1 MEACL
6 DILKSSKNEADAIK
20 ELKNFNEDFKSTFS
34 FDQID
39 LSLRREFIEVILKE
53 LVQRNGCQEFQVQA
67 LCALRILSRDKNGLG
82 LLTSEE
88 SCKTLFTLSGLH
100 IESEKDLKEL
110 KSGES
115 GENGEPSVE
124 GAAAKEELAICKL
137 GNTDSDQGGREIMD
151 FEAVK
156 EGTDIVKEALKCLCN
171 IIFQSKIARD
181 YCVQYHI
188 TEALVKRTKNW
199 FLNQEF
205 PSDVKYFDLRMLF
218 LLTAY
223 EPSERASVVNSNGV
237 CVLAHCLDANV
248 PGQTDRDR
256 VHSTGAKDGCGE
268 VEQEVL
274 DKMSVLQRLVMGS
287 CHCYLKLFLILFY
300 ANPDSVTKYSCHL

>member
-6 DILKSSKNEADAIK
+6 DILKSSKNEADVIK

-39 LSLRREFIEVILKE
+39 ISLRREFIDVILKE
-53 LVQRNGCQEFQVQA
+53 LVQQNGSPEFQVQS

-100 IESEKDLKEL
+100 IESGKDQEHL
-110 KSGES
+110 ES
-115 GENGEPSVE
+115 GENGEAPIE
-124 GAAAKEELAICKL
+124 GAAAKEEVASCKS
-137 GNTDSDQGGREIMD
+137 GNAESDQGGREIMD
-151 FEAVK
+151 FETVK
-156 EGTDIVKEALKCLCN
+156 ESTDIVKEALKCLCN

-199 FLNQEF
+199 FLNQDF

-223 EPSERASVVNSNGV
+223 ESSERVSVVNSNGI
-237 CVLAHCLDANV
+237 CVLTHCLDAIV
-248 PGQTDRDR
+248 PRQADRDR

-268 VEQEVL
+268 VEQEAL
-274 DKMSVLQRLVMGS
+274 DKMSVIQRCIINAFS
-287 CHCYLKLFLILFY
+287 YLIY
-300 ANPDSVTKYSCHL
+300 APIKV

>member
-1 MEACL
+1 MKACL

-53 LVQRNGCQEFQVQA
+53 VVERNGCQEFQVQA

-82 LLTSEE
+82 LLTSKE
-88 SCKTLFTLSGLH
+88 SCKTLFVLSGLH
-100 IESEKDLKEL
+100 IESEKDQEEL
-110 KSGES
+110 KA

-124 GAAAKEELAICKL
+124 GAAAKEELASCKL
-137 GNTDSDQGGREIMD
+137 VNDECDQGGREIMG
-151 FEAVK
+151 FEAIK
-156 EGTDIVKEALKCLCN
+156 ESCDIVREALKCLCN
-171 IIFQSKIARD
+171 IVFQSKIARD

-188 TEALVKRTKNW
+188 TEALVKRAKNW
-199 FLNQEF
+199 FLNQDF

-223 EPSERASVVNSNGV
+223 ESSERASVVNSNGI
-237 CVLAHCLDANV
+237 CVLTHCLDANV

-268 VEQEVL
+268 VEQEAL
-274 DKMSVLQRLVMGS
+274 DKMSVLQRFV
-287 CHCYLKLFLILFY
+287 
-300 ANPDSVTKYSCHL
+300 